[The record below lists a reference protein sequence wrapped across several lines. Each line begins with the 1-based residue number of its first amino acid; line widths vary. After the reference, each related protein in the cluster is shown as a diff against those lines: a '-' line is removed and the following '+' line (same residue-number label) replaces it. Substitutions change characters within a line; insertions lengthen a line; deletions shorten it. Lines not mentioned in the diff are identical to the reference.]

1 MEDVKQIFDRYG
13 NKIVIRD
20 WKINIYLK
28 LRDGEK
34 REIWIIK
41 NWKLIVRRDREKHL
55 FQKINWYWYNSD
67 LLHYLRDEWNWDM
80 VVITKQK
87 KSKYY
92 YISTVNNILNEWTY
106 QTHIKDWYE
115 VQIIMPLDLM
125 MFDF

>member
-28 LRDGEK
+28 LRDWEK